1 MKNKQQLSRRY
12 LSLRGNAIL
21 LNSLILSKVTFL
33 NNVFPITTTLQRGI
47 ENIIFKHIWQFH
59 KTEPIA
65 RKTLFLPKHQGGI
78 GLIHPQYHSLAMRL
92 KHFLKLK
99 EKTNQE
105 TWIILTRY
113 NLASILY
120 CLHKNVK
127 HIISNNTIKTE
138 KPNINFYYEDIF
150 AYLKKQNTILEL
162 PKNSRKIYKQIIQ
175 NEYKHHIKIRL
186 SIWNQYSPQIP

>member
-1 MKNKQQLSRRY
+1 
-12 LSLRGNAIL
+12 
-21 LNSLILSKVTFL
+21 
-33 NNVFPITTTLQRGI
+33 
-47 ENIIFKHIWQFH
+47 
-59 KTEPIA
+59 
-65 RKTLFLPKHQGGI
+65 
-78 GLIHPQYHSLAMRL
+78 MRL

-120 CLHKNVK
+120 RLDKNFK
-127 HIISNNTIKTE
+127 YMISNNTIKTE

-175 NEYKHHIKIRL
+175 NEYKHYIKIGQSHR
-186 SIWNQYSPQIP
+186 NQYSPQVP